1 MIVIAATL
9 APITTTVVA
18 REGVAASS
26 GSSHP
31 PGDRFVLSGQ
41 DRSSLC
47 PDGCFWKPWRR
58 AWPATGSPANASSAR
73 ESTSRGA
80 GDTAATKQTS

>member
-31 PGDRFVLSGQ
+31 PAIASCYPVRIAAA
-41 DRSSLC
+41 C
-47 PDGCFWKPWRR
+47 APDGCFWKPWRR